1 MRSVVIARTLAV
13 SLLTCAA
20 SDSLLA
26 QAPQAASKLAD
37 QQTLQSVVNPFF
49 RQHCVKC
56 HGADKQEGELR
67 LDTLAADFATPA
79 VAGRWV
85 EVMDR
90 LNLGEMPPEDEPRP
104 GVKQVRSVA
113 AWIAGELRRAER
125 AALSRGGRVL
135 LRRMNRVEYANTI
148 RDLLGMEF
156 LPGEGPLAV
165 LPPDGSV
172 EGFDK
177 VSTALMLDPSLLEKY
192 FEAAKLV
199 ADKAIVDGPPPFP
212 TEKIRYELE
221 DTATNGAIR
230 YLCSHPGFQCREHD
244 VVLMEGSTRSFGVM
258 KYPGTT
264 KSIPT
269 KGLYRVRVRAA
280 ADPGERGKPVVMR
293 VTQNHPSADQEL
305 IVQVEVTA
313 TPDAFHVYEV
323 ELPRDDKG
331 GEWHVSIVNGSN
343 FVQYNRAAGD
353 LDKAIRDSGDRQDF
367 ESVLRL
373 SGRMKAEGLSR
384 SRPNPDTADTSP
396 LPKLYLDWIEVEGP
410 LYGPW
415 PPKSHELLLFKGADA
430 QQNLDY
436 AREIFARFMPRAFRR
451 RIEPAEIEPIV
462 ALVKDELDH
471 DIGFHQ
477 AIRTGVAAVLTSPSF
492 LYLTEAG
499 SDDVR
504 ELNDYE
510 LASRLSYFLWSSMPD
525 DELFLLA
532 RDETLRDAATL
543 ERQVDRMLADPKA
556 EAFVN
561 GFGAQWLRTGEFRTF
576 RPDERIYPEYDDE
589 LGEAMVGQTL
599 AFFREVLQHDR
610 PVLDFL
616 DSDWTMLNAR
626 LARFYGI
633 EGVDG
638 IDEVDGKE
646 FRRVALPEGSPR
658 GGLLG
663 QAGVAMYGS
672 DGTRTK
678 PVRRGVYIR
687 EVLLNDPPDPPPPNV
702 GEIEPNIRGEN
713 LTVRDRLIQHQQIES
728 CAACHRTIDPYGI
741 ALENL
746 NVIGGWRDVQD
757 GEDFRGT
764 NRPPI
769 DAGGRLPDGRAFADF
784 GEFKSALLEQRER
797 FSRALAEKLLIYAL
811 GRPIEPS
818 DRPTIDAFAVRL
830 AERNYTMRSLLK
842 GIVSSRAFVT
852 K

>member
-1 MRSVVIARTLAV
+1 
-13 SLLTCAA
+13 
-20 SDSLLA
+20 
-26 QAPQAASKLAD
+26 
-37 QQTLQSVVNPFF
+37 
-49 RQHCVKC
+49 
-56 HGADKQEGELR
+56 
-67 LDTLAADFATPA
+67 
-79 VAGRWV
+79 
-85 EVMDR
+85 
-90 LNLGEMPPEDEPRP
+90 
-104 GVKQVRSVA
+104 
-113 AWIAGELRRAER
+113 
-125 AALSRGGRVL
+125 
-135 LRRMNRVEYANTI
+135 
-148 RDLLGMEF
+148 
-156 LPGEGPLAV
+156 
-165 LPPDGSV
+165 
-172 EGFDK
+172 
-177 VSTALMLDPSLLEKY
+177 
-192 FEAAKLV
+192 
-199 ADKAIVDGPPPFP
+199 
-212 TEKIRYELE
+212 
-221 DTATNGAIR
+221 
-230 YLCSHPGFQCREHD
+230 
-244 VVLMEGSTRSFGVM
+244 
-258 KYPGTT
+258 
-264 KSIPT
+264 
-269 KGLYRVRVRAA
+269 
-280 ADPGERGKPVVMR
+280 
-293 VTQNHPSADQEL
+293 
-305 IVQVEVTA
+305 
-313 TPDAFHVYEV
+313 
-323 ELPRDDKG
+323 
-331 GEWHVSIVNGSN
+331 
-343 FVQYNRAAGD
+343 
-353 LDKAIRDSGDRQDF
+353 
-367 ESVLRL
+367 
-373 SGRMKAEGLSR
+373 
-384 SRPNPDTADTSP
+384 
-396 LPKLYLDWIEVEGP
+396 
-410 LYGPW
+410 
-415 PPKSHELLLFKGADA
+415 
-430 QQNLDY
+430 
-436 AREIFARFMPRAFRR
+436 
-451 RIEPAEIEPIV
+451 
-462 ALVKDELDH
+462 
-471 DIGFHQ
+471 
-477 AIRTGVAAVLTSPSF
+477 
-492 LYLTEAG
+492 
-499 SDDVR
+499 
-504 ELNDYE
+504 
-510 LASRLSYFLWSSMPD
+510 MPD